1 MAAKEGG
8 GPAVSRRIFGGV
20 LEYDGAGHYPGVEL
34 LNLIFCTAGDELLPV
49 ADKVQI
55 KRRTHDFARKLV
67 WSKDLIESHK
77 ATDLVLN
84 DSQSGDALR
93 SLLGCLQLPIPSS
106 VKQPTWERAHFFPYT
121 MSLIHWDA
129 RKKGN
134 KNSSNKNEVNIERRY
149 LRGGGALA
157 FKVLRMDPDLD
168 RLKRTRLGFEELY
181 GTTQASALEKIASV
195 LVDSGK
201 IDNEFM
207 EDAIEFQS
215 ELFGDEIENMY
226 RQGIDHILSHTN
238 LATVV
243 RIRSVIR
250 WTALWLVLTQ
260 HTRAARILSDKP
272 SYLIVDCASANKQL
286 RRESQR
292 CLKEKQ
298 TLILQAVDKIVEDT
312 GFTVKQQR
320 RNSMRSFFWASAAT
334 VGLLNAWRGRRHFT
348 LGVETIE
355 TLVMASTA
363 QGKEVS
369 FESFLSDHLF
379 QEYGMVVGRS
389 AAESAGLL
397 STIDGSVFE
406 DNENHL
412 ARQMAAS
419 GLLTEYSDASRMVGI
434 GEVL

>member
-1 MAAKEGG
+1 MQTTGKGKSG
-8 GPAVSRRIFGGV
+8 GPAVSRKLFGGV
-20 LEYDGAGHYPGVEL
+20 LEFDGAGHYPGVEL
-34 LNLIFCTAGDELLPV
+34 LNLIFGTEDSTLFPTDE
-49 ADKVQI
+49 KVHV
-55 KRRTHDFARKLV
+55 RRRAHDFARKLV
-67 WSKDLIESHK
+67 WGKDLVELYE
-77 ATDLVLN
+77 AEDPVLY
-84 DSQSGDALR
+84 DVQSGEALGR
-93 SLLGCLQLPIPSS
+93 LLECLQLPIPSS
-106 VKQPTWERAHFFPYT
+106 SKQPTWERAHFFPYT
-121 MSLIHWDA
+121 QSLIHWDA
-129 RKKGN
+129 RDKSGGV
-134 KNSSNKNEVNIERRY
+134 SIERRY

-157 FKVLRMDPDLD
+157 FKVLRMDPDLK
-168 RLKRTRLGFEELY
+168 RLQRIRLGFAELY
-181 GTTQASALEKIASV
+181 GATQSSALEKVASV
-195 LVDSGK
+195 LIGSGK
-201 IDNEFM
+201 SDLKVM
-207 EDAIEFQS
+207 EDSIEYQS
-215 ELFGDEIENMY
+215 GLIDDDLESIY
-226 RQGIDHILSHTN
+226 RKGMDHILSHTN

-250 WTALWLVLTQ
+250 WTALWLVLMQ
-260 HTRAARILSDKP
+260 HTRAARMLNVSD

-298 TLILQAVDKIVEDT
+298 TLILQAVDKVVDDM
-312 GFTVKQQR
+312 GVVVAQQR

-363 QGKEVS
+363 QGDEVS
-369 FESFLSDHLF
+369 FENFLSEHLF
-379 QEYGMVVGRS
+379 QQYGMVVGRTS
-389 AAESAGLL
+389 AEKTGLL

-419 GLLTEYSDASRMVGI
+419 GFLTEYSDASRMVGI